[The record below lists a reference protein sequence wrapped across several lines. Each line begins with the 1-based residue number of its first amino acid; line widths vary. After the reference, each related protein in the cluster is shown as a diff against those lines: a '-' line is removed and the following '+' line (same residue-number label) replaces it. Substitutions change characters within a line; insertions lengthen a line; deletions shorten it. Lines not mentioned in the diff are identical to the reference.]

1 MRALWIRQQILI
13 ASEEKPLQTRYDA
26 NLLQSMFI
34 NVVGTGLADDAI
46 RTRMR
51 LYLKTPNISDE
62 VSIQE
67 MSVARMTE
75 SEE

>member
-1 MRALWIRQQILI
+1 
-13 ASEEKPLQTRYDA
+13 LQTRYDA

-67 MSVARMTE
+67 MSVAMMTA

>member
-1 MRALWIRQQILI
+1 
-13 ASEEKPLQTRYDA
+13 LQTRYDA

>member
-1 MRALWIRQQILI
+1 
-13 ASEEKPLQTRYDA
+13 
-26 NLLQSMFI
+26 MFI